1 MRTFTLSNEPQ
12 HFVEN
17 SHRPRPTRHQAV
29 KDREAR
35 ANKREET
42 RKLLRLTGFECDRLA
57 IDMASK
63 GYGITEIYARTG
75 VDRSVLRKLV
85 LGE

>member
-12 HFVEN
+12 HFLEN
-17 SHRPRPTRHQAV
+17 SHRPLPTRHQV
-29 KDREAR
+29 KRDREAR
-35 ANKREET
+35 ANTREEA

-57 IDMASK
+57 IDMALK